1 MSRPLSEVLALVLA
15 RAELSSS
22 ILIGL
27 DDARRYGDI
36 TSVEHDVANKR
47 ISRWMGTHGDIGY
60 QTFGVK
66 KESFRELIREV
77 TANESL

>member
-1 MSRPLSEVLALVLA
+1 MSRPLSEVLAQVLA

-22 ILIGL
+22 LLIGL

-47 ISRWMGTHGDIGY
+47 ISKWLEANDHLPGE
-60 QTFGVK
+60 TFAVRKEAFKQLISVVK
-66 KESFRELIREV
+66 L
-77 TANESL
+77 NEPV